1 MWYLMNSWK
10 LLSENPEAPLKKFTP
25 PFLLTT
31 PQKIQKLEPPP
42 FLLTLEMFYDAPA
55 ERGWGGHCVELI
67 ENLQVT
73 QSNQSLLIK
82 VKSV

>member
-1 MWYLMNSWK
+1 
-10 LLSENPEAPLKKFTP
+10 
-25 PFLLTT
+25 
-31 PQKIQKLEPPP
+31 
-42 FLLTLEMFYDAPA
+42 MFYDAPA